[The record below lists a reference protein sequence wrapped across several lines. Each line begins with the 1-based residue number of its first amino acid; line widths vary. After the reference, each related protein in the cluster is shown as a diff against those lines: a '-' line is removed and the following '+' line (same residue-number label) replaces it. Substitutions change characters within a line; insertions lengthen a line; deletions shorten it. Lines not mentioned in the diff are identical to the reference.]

1 MLKKSNINY
10 RQSLIMIKKQVH
22 LQVEQLLG
30 QVETQ
35 LSSATKGQ
43 LISKSEEMLKLT
55 VAANKKTMTV
65 TAPVQPDF
73 LSEIVPAYDEKTFT
87 LLQFSALQS
96 KAEPV
101 YSAPLH
107 VHGLSWR

>member
-1 MLKKSNINY
+1 
-10 RQSLIMIKKQVH
+10 MIKKQVH

-65 TAPVQPDF
+65 TAPVQADF
-73 LSEIVPAYDEKTFT
+73 LSELVPAYDEKTFT
-87 LLQFSALQS
+87 LLQFSAPQS